1 MQVRYE
7 KVGRTGKN
15 RFTGEMREPI
25 DRAYYI
31 CQTYNRLGKNT
42 CTSHKIEARDLYN
55 LVLKDIQEL
64 AAQAMKD
71 ADAFY
76 QRLSSWME
84 RRYLVDASQ
93 TEKERKRLE
102 ARNQEI
108 DGMFLSLY
116 TDKAKGILTEQ
127 RFMKLTAALEQESNQ
142 KRLHDLAVMQSR
154 ADAQESEVRTFIKEI
169 RRYSAIEVLDEA
181 VLNRLI
187 SKILIGEVKKVD
199 GQKVQEVRIVYNF
212 VGEIP
217 EIAT

>member
-1 MQVRYE
+1 MCE
-7 KVGRTGKN
+7 KLTVFFYPKN
-15 RFTGEMREPI
+15 QI

-31 CQTYNRLGKNT
+31 CQTYNRLGKNA

-55 LVLKDIQEL
+55 LVLTDIQDL

-116 TDKAKGILTEQ
+116 TDKAKGVLTEQ

>member
-1 MQVRYE
+1 
-7 KVGRTGKN
+7 
-15 RFTGEMREPI
+15 
-25 DRAYYI
+25 
-31 CQTYNRLGKNT
+31 
-42 CTSHKIEARDLYN
+42 
-55 LVLKDIQEL
+55 
-64 AAQAMKD
+64 MKD

-187 SKILIGEVKKVD
+187 SKILIGEVKKWTARRCRKS
-199 GQKVQEVRIVYNF
+199 GSFITLSGKSRRLQHKNF
-212 VGEIP
+212 TPSLNNREMG
-217 EIAT
+217 